1 MLCQMAEN
9 EGVEFAGE
17 AGVFHS
23 LLSDNAP
30 SGAGGAAATDSLPT
44 GEQTLAARL
53 KGRNG
58 MGWELGNERGRYK
71 EKIIPRRR
79 EPEEWCSR
87 GHI

>member
-1 MLCQMAEN
+1 MKEWSSLEKQ
-9 EGVEFAGE
+9 
-17 AGVFHS
+17 VFSTHYF
-23 LLSDNAP
+23 LTMPHLVQ
-30 SGAGGAAATDSLPT
+30 GGAAATDSLPT